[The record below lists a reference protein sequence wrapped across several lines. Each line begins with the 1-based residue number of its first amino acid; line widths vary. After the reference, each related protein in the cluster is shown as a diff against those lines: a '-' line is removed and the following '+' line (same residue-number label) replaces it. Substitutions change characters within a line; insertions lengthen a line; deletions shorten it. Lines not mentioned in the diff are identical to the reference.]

1 MSYVDK
7 KISNKKLIRKDIIR
21 RMLNL
26 LFLKT
31 QKDLAGLMDITPSQ
45 ISDFI
50 ARDDSSFYKR
60 IVEFAQKHNKSID
73 WLLTGEEPSGKKTE
87 GYGAG
92 KLAHGK
98 VREDQT
104 VYNGRHEDLV
114 TKLVEILDGPNRS
127 NAVAIE
133 QNVNAFHQTKDVP
146 IPGIETGNKDTCD
159 GGQLKKNRR
168 NGERRSQAG

>member
-73 WLLTGEEPSGKKTE
+73 WLLTGEDLAGKTPE
-87 GYGAG
+87 VYGAD

-98 VREDQT
+98 VREGQA
-104 VYNGRHEDLV
+104 VYAGKHEVLV

-127 NAVAIE
+127 NAEAIE